1 VEVVATYNEDSRKA
15 VYKMAL
21 IKWGEANQ
29 SVVAIEELSECQK
42 EICKHLRGTGD
53 VKHMAVE
60 IADSIIMLEQL
71 QMIFGIGDLVAKYM
85 DSKIERLD
93 SRINEDR
100 NGKRN

>member
-1 VEVVATYNEDSRKA
+1 MATYNEDSRKA
-15 VYKMAL
+15 VYKRAL

-42 EICKHLRGTGD
+42 EICKQLRGTGNME
-53 VKHMAVE
+53 HMAEE

-71 QMIFGIGDLVAKYM
+71 QMIFGIGNLVAQYM

>member
-1 VEVVATYNEDSRKA
+1 MANYNEDSRKA
-15 VYKMAL
+15 VYNKAL
-21 IKWGEANQ
+21 SKWGEANQ

-53 VKHMAVE
+53 VEHMAEE

>member
-15 VYKMAL
+15 VYERAL

-42 EICKHLRGTGD
+42 EICKQLRGIGD
-53 VKHMAVE
+53 TEHMAEE

-71 QMIFGIGDLVAKYM
+71 QMIFGIGNLVSRYM
-85 DSKIERLD
+85 DEKIQRLD
-93 SRINEDR
+93 GRIGEV
-100 NGKRN
+100 

>member
-1 VEVVATYNEDSRKA
+1 ME
-15 VYKMAL
+15 
-21 IKWGEANQ
+21 
-29 SVVAIEELSECQK
+29 
-42 EICKHLRGTGD
+42 
-53 VKHMAVE
+53 HMAEE

>member
-1 VEVVATYNEDSRKA
+1 MLAF
-15 VYKMAL
+15 
-21 IKWGEANQ
+21 GERNQ
-29 SVVAIEELSECQK
+29 MIVAIEELSECQK
-42 EICKHLRGTGD
+42 EICKQLRGIGD
-53 VKHMAVE
+53 MEHMAEE